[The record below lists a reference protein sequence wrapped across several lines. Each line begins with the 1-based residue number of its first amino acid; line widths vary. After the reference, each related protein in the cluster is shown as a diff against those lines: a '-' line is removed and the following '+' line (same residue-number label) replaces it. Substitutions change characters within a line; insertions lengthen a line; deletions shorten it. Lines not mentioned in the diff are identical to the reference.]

1 MDQGKSA
8 TTKLKQGITVMENL
22 DSEKE
27 QLEQIKGW
35 LQENGLSI
43 VMGIVLGLGGVY
55 GWRGWQS
62 YQADVAEE
70 FSARITTI
78 ETHISEERY
87 DQAVNQAQ
95 QVIAEAGNDLYV
107 DMSRLLL
114 ARAHVS
120 QGELD
125 QAAKPLADVV
135 AEKDSPLNMIA
146 TLRLARIYLAQA
158 KLDEASQL
166 IPSTLDGAYARA
178 FAELKGDLALARG
191 QDDLARSSY
200 EQAISLAN
208 NDPSSQFL
216 QMKLEA
222 IPVTE

>member
-1 MDQGKSA
+1 
-8 TTKLKQGITVMENL
+8 MENL

>member
-1 MDQGKSA
+1 
-8 TTKLKQGITVMENL
+8 MENL

-95 QVIAEAGNDLYV
+95 QVIVEAGNDLYV

-158 KLDEASQL
+158 RLDEASQL

-191 QDDLARSSY
+191 QDDVARSSY

>member
-1 MDQGKSA
+1 
-8 TTKLKQGITVMENL
+8 MENL

-191 QDDLARSSY
+191 QDDLARTSY